1 MGKFSNNN
9 LSTIKIPLEQIR
21 EETGN
26 VRKVYDWEEIEN
38 LAKSIQANGL
48 LNPLTVK
55 PSVMDEYGSGKNVYE
70 LICGH
75 RRLRALAL
83 LHKQGVDV
91 GLVECCIRTGDS
103 WTLQMIEN
111 IQRTD
116 LTAQDKES
124 AIKEMLE
131 KGLSQKQI
139 ADLLSKPISYISDIV
154 AGTKVR
160 EVAES
165 AGVDT
170 SALKTRAL
178 AQLRS
183 IDAEQL
189 PQKVQE
195 LAQSGGTNA
204 AATEIL
210 RDYKARS
217 EPKEEIGVPEFADDE
232 ESGISKLAQEVP
244 ADDRFDTIE
253 EKTATTHVSSKP
265 IASKVIAARSYSEK
279 CVTTG
284 ELLAELK
291 KMPADT
297 PVCFEDNKQT
307 VTLHFVKFE
316 ALNPDF
322 PQHLDAHTAVPYRLV
337 FKKHKDAQ

>member
-21 EETGN
+21 EESGN

-38 LAKSIQANGL
+38 LAKSIQVNGL

-55 PSVMDEYGSGKNVYE
+55 PGVMDEYGSGKNVYE

-91 GLVECCIRTGDS
+91 GLVECCIRTGDT

-139 ADLLSKPISYISDIV
+139 ADLLSKPISYVSDIV

-183 IDAEQL
+183 IEAGQL

-195 LAQSGGTNA
+195 LAQNGGTNA

-210 RDYKARS
+210 HEYKAEQAS
-217 EPKEEIGVPEFADDE
+217 VEDESDLAYEKMSQEALDEFEIGEAKP
-232 ESGISKLAQEVP
+232 
-244 ADDRFDTIE
+244 
-253 EKTATTHVSSKP
+253 ATTHVSSKN
-265 IASKVIAARSYSEK
+265 
-279 CVTTG
+279 TG
-284 ELLAELK
+284 VHCLESGFMPNGEFHFSVYGILDFSGKHHELDLDGVYTEETALKNRNELK
-291 KMPADT
+291 RLFPDVSWFVYDRNTNA
-297 PVCFEDNKQT
+297 T
-307 VTLHFVKFE
+307 VE
-316 ALNPDF
+316 
-322 PQHLDAHTAVPYRLV
+322 Y
-337 FKKHKDAQ
+337 KD